1 MAEQPQKPQKQKPKP
16 NISTIYGYFSLGFQA
31 VFATGLLGY
40 LGHLADDWIKI
51 SFPLFLLLGIIVGLT
66 ASVMKILRQL
76 NGK

>member
-1 MAEQPQKPQKQKPKP
+1 MEEPQPKP
-16 NISTIYGYFSLGFQA
+16 SKQRLNTNIYTYFSIGFQL
-31 VFATGLLGY
+31 VVSTGLLGIG
-40 LGHLADDWIKI
+40 GHFLDDWLKI